1 MSGKRKVAILAI
13 GRFSPPHRGHIQ
25 LVTHC
30 WTIASAM
37 KEQDIDA
44 CAYCWVSPSDK
55 EMSRPKKLGED
66 SKNPLS
72 TKDKLHYLC
81 KMIPA
86 EDISEKVASG
96 AGGRGVTSDFELKFL
111 VSSKANARDEFG
123 KLDGK
128 EQQVQRRKME
138 IKPVDKERNRNNIC
152 QWKKFDDEKNVL
164 KIFGKNQKRHQ
175 ELVETRS
182 ITPKGYFLPSEAA
195 IITLY
200 KNQGY
205 NEIIIYVGSDRIDAF
220 KRYNDNIKEECKKNG
235 ITVTFEVFGEDRS
248 DVGDGKLTETKTSST
263 TGSSTKA
270 STTGDRMLTR
280 LQKFNEDE
288 PEWEVSKEEIEED
301 RKYNWGGDVVS
312 GTMMRD
318 IAYNFQNYDKGKIIY
333 FINWAKIN
341 KMDIIDIF
349 CLINDI
355 RRGNDLPEVSWEIFL
370 NHIKTASTEKD
381 FKKYKQEIIRK
392 IPYPKFKKVL
402 LNPRRMKPS
411 STARRKKRIHDR
423 SGEDKIKTIS
433 GNRGGKKTRKK
444 SLFKKSLFKKKR
456 TKKGVRGCP
465 PKRTKK
471 NMKERIIK
479 FMRGPGDKKYTARI
493 VHKKTRKIRHIHF
506 GAKGYQQYKDSTPL
520 GLYSSKN
527 HGTKK
532 RRDNYF
538 SRHSGGIKN
547 KKKALAKEI
556 RKSKGLYNAKIL
568 SHKYLW

>member
-55 EMSRPKKLGED
+55 EMSRPKKQGED

-86 EDISEKVASG
+86 ENISEQVASG
-96 AGGRGVTSDFELKFL
+96 ANRRGGTSDFELKFL

-138 IKPVDKERNRNNIC
+138 IKPVDKESIRNNIC
-152 QWKKFDDEKNVL
+152 KWKKFHDEKNVL

-175 ELVETRS
+175 ELVETRY
-182 ITPKGYFLPSEAA
+182 ITPKGYFLPSEAS
-195 IITLY
+195 IISLY

-205 NEIIIYVGSDRIDAF
+205 NEIIIYVGSDRIEAF
-220 KRYNDNIKEECKKNG
+220 KRYNSNIKIECEKQG
-235 ITVTFEVFGEDRS
+235 ITVTFKVFGEDRS

-270 STTGDRMLTR
+270 STTGDRMFTR

-288 PEWEVSKEEIEED
+288 PEWEVSKKEIEED

-318 IAYNFQNYDKGKIIY
+318 IAYNFQNYDKDRIIY
-333 FINWAKIN
+333 FINWVKIN

-349 CLINDI
+349 CLLNDI
-355 RRGNDLPEVSWEIFL
+355 RRGNDLTEVSWTRFFQS
-370 NHIKTASTEKD
+370 IKLSSSDQD
-381 FKKYKQEIIRK
+381 FKKYIREIKKFQTQNSEFK
-392 IPYPKFKKVL
+392 IDL
-402 LNPRRMKPS
+402 LRTLSKHLPRR
-411 STARRKKRIHDR
+411 RRIHSR
-423 SGEDKIKTIS
+423 SGVDKIEKFRY
-433 GNRGGKKTRKK
+433 RGGKKTRKK
-444 SLFKKSLFKKKR
+444 SLFKKKR
-456 TKKGVRGCP
+456 TRK
-465 PKRTKK
+465 
-471 NMKERIIK
+471 MKERIIK

-493 VHKKTRKIRHIHF
+493 IHKKTRKIRHIHF

-547 KKKALAKEI
+547 KKKALEKEI